1 MSNQLSPEQQDALI
15 EKLKRAKDR
24 KIDAVDGL
32 NTELADI
39 RAIGWCLRRVFEL
52 ATLSQQE
59 IAEELEDAECCN
71 RLFFLLDTK
80 AHNAEN
86 WVNQIHPAPA
96 T

>member
-15 EKLKRAKDR
+15 ETLKRTKDR

-39 RAIGWCLRRVFEL
+39 RAIGWRLRRVLEL
-52 ATLSQQE
+52 ATLGQHE

-71 RLFFLLDTK
+71 RPFFLLDTK
-80 AHNAEN
+80 AHNADN
-86 WVNQIHPAPA
+86 
-96 T
+96 